1 VLEPE
6 LDSLPT
12 SQICG
17 SKGLVTTDH
26 EPSTIAG
33 IKILKKGGNAADA
46 AVASAAALTVVD
58 PYMAGLGGYGYLL
71 FYSALEDRVFALD
84 FVGEAPASASID
96 LFVKEKPWEDYK
108 STAEGPLSI
117 LVPGSVAGWTAL
129 LERFGSM
136 KMREVL
142 EPAIQ
147 LARGYR
153 VSERVST
160 FYESIKP
167 TAGRFPS
174 TAKIFYKNGFFPK
187 KGQRFVQKDLARTLS
202 TLARNGGEDYYKG
215 EVAKSIAKRVREA
228 GGLLTEEDLA
238 SYSPK
243 WSDPITGTFRGVKI
257 FTHPPGSSGITLLQ
271 WLNILEGFE
280 FDDPITSAS
289 TLHLFFESGKLALRD
304 DDHYNSGKDYAKIP
318 VDPLTSKDYAK
329 SQREKVDRN
338 KASFYDLITPARRF
352 GESTTHF
359 CVSDSKKNIVTL
371 TQTQMYGFDRVGIYG
386 DLGFNLNDGM
396 CYFSLDPDSLER
408 LEPRQRPRYVMSPT
422 VAMGDDEVIALGA
435 AGGWTIPQTIPE
447 VLLKLIQYKMSPQ
460 IAVSSPRFVLRYRI
474 NSIPY
479 APGTVVD
486 LEAGISVK
494 TKKELTLLGHTIHEP
509 TNIEKMRSPAG
520 FGALH
525 ALVWKGTKVFA
536 GTETRRRGSAVAL

>member
-1 VLEPE
+1 MPA
-6 LDSLPT
+6 
-12 SQICG
+12 SQIAG

-26 EPSTIAG
+26 EPSTLAG
-33 IKILKKGGNAADA
+33 VEILKKGGNAADA

-71 FYSALEDRVFALD
+71 FYSVQEDRVFALD

-96 LFVKEKPWEDYK
+96 QFVKEKPWEDYK
-108 STAEGPLSI
+108 ASTEGPLSI

-129 LERFGSM
+129 LDRFGTM
-136 KMREVL
+136 KMSEVL

-147 LARGYR
+147 LAKGYR
-153 VSERVST
+153 VSERVSNA
-160 FYESIKP
+160 YESVKP

-174 TAKIFYKNGFFPK
+174 TARIFYRKGSFPR
-187 KGQRFVQKDLARTLS
+187 KGQVFVQKDLARTLS
-202 TLARNGGEDYYKG
+202 VLASHGGEDYYKG
-215 EVAKSIAKRVREA
+215 NIAKAIVKNVRGA

-238 SYSPK
+238 SYSPR
-243 WSDPITGTFRGVKI
+243 WSEPVAGLYRGMKI
-257 FTHPPGSSGITLLQ
+257 FTHPPGSSGMTILQ

-280 FDDPITSAS
+280 FNDRITSSS
-289 TLHLFFESGKLALRD
+289 TVHLFLEAGKLALRD
-304 DDHYNSGKDYAKIP
+304 DDSYNSGKDYAEIP
-318 VDPLTSKDYAK
+318 VERLTSKEYAAN
-329 SQREKVDRN
+329 QRGKIDQS
-338 KASFYDLITPARRF
+338 KASFYELVTPARRF
-352 GESTTHF
+352 GNSTTHF
-359 CVSDSKKNIVTL
+359 CVSDSKRNIVTI

-422 VAMGDDEVIALGA
+422 IAFGEDQIIALGA

-447 VLLKLIQYKMSPQ
+447 VLFKLIQYAMPPQ
-460 IAVSSPRFVLRYRI
+460 LAVSSPRFLLRYRI

-486 LEAGISVK
+486 LEQGIPAK
-494 TKKELTLLGHTIHEP
+494 TKLELTQLGHKIYEP
-509 TNIEKMRSPAG
+509 TNVDKGRSPVG

-525 ALVWKGTKVFA
+525 ALVWKHGKVYA
-536 GTETRRRGSAVAL
+536 GTETRRNGSAMAL